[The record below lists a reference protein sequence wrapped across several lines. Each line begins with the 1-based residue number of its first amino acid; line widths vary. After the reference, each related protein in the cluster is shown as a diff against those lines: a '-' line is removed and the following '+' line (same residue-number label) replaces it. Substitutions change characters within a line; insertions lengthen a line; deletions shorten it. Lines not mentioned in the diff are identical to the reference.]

1 MKMNIFYDKNNS
13 KAFKTFQR
21 IRKEMKK
28 LKFNYLLQMKL
39 IMVLIHYIKMKIF
52 KLLLVKNLRRFM

>member
-1 MKMNIFYDKNNS
+1 MNIFYDKNNS

>member
-1 MKMNIFYDKNNS
+1 MNIFYDKNNS

-52 KLLLVKNLRRFM
+52 KLLLVKNLLRFM

>member
-1 MKMNIFYDKNNS
+1 MNIFYDKNNS

-28 LKFNYLLQMKL
+28 LKLNYLLQMKL

-52 KLLLVKNLRRFM
+52 KLLLVKNL

>member
-1 MKMNIFYDKNNS
+1 MNIFYDKNNN

>member
-1 MKMNIFYDKNNS
+1 MKMNIFYDKNNN